1 MEVGQKS
8 IAIIQV
14 GNDLDHGSDSES
26 DHQYRF
32 IFRLYFVDGMI
43 KFTVDQMWDVSKR
56 EESKM
61 ALRCFVRGTGSMDL
75 PFTERRWA
83 WEDEAW

>member
-1 MEVGQKS
+1 M
-8 IAIIQV
+8 
-14 GNDLDHGSDSES
+14 
-26 DHQYRF
+26 
-32 IFRLYFVDGMI
+32 YFVDGMI

-61 ALRCFVRGTGSMDL
+61 ALRCFVRGTGSTDL
-75 PFTERRWA
+75 PFIERRWA

>member
-1 MEVGQKS
+1 M
-8 IAIIQV
+8 
-14 GNDLDHGSDSES
+14 
-26 DHQYRF
+26 
-32 IFRLYFVDGMI
+32 YFVDAMI

-61 ALRCFVRGTGSMDL
+61 ASRCFVIGTGSMDL
-75 PFTERRWA
+75 LFIERRWA

>member
-1 MEVGQKS
+1 M
-8 IAIIQV
+8 

-26 DHQYRF
+26 DHCYRF
-32 IFRLYFVDGMI
+32 IFRVYFVDVMI

-75 PFTERRWA
+75 PFIERRWA

>member
-1 MEVGQKS
+1 M
-8 IAIIQV
+8 
-14 GNDLDHGSDSES
+14 
-26 DHQYRF
+26 
-32 IFRLYFVDGMI
+32 YFVDVMI

-75 PFTERRWA
+75 PFIERRWA

>member
-8 IAIIQV
+8 IAVIQV

-32 IFRLYFVDGMI
+32 IFRVYFVDGMI

-61 ALRCFVRGTGSMDL
+61 ALRCFVRGTGSTDL
-75 PFTERRWA
+75 PFIERRWA

>member
-1 MEVGQKS
+1 M
-8 IAIIQV
+8 

-26 DHQYRF
+26 HHYYRF
-32 IFRLYFVDGMI
+32 IFRVYFVDAMI
-43 KFTVDQMWDVSKR
+43 KFTVHQMWDVSKT

-61 ALRCFVRGTGSMDL
+61 ASRCFARGTGSIDL
-75 PFTERRWA
+75 PFIERRWA